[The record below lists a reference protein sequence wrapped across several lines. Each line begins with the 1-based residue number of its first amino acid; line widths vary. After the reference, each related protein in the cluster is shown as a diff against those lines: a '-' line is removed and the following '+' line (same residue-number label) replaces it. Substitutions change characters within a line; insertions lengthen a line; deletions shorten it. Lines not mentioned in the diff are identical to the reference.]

1 MDDLIGADL
10 LVLGPKA
17 VVIPSY
23 TPRVCYNQQ
32 TVRCIHTVSVSIHL
46 YSILLFFV
54 QCWTIKN
61 FKDRYVPSRTEWPHR
76 RLRTPACFVK
86 PIKTKLKPILIIL
99 PRRLRKNNSSASTLP
114 SEIER
119 HFESKIFTQ
128 GLSMYFNLVRAR
140 TMWKLSTAEMLRPW
154 LNLIAS
160 HFMCAM
166 KGDWYFLGRCTC
178 AREKQNPVNEINSRS
193 DRNSPRRRYLRKK
206 DVAITWNMREP
217 CLWLFHIQFKYMCYV
232 IEALSHSKL
241 LTNFYD

>member
-76 RLRTPACFVK
+76 RLRTLACFVK

-140 TMWKLSTAEMLRPW
+140 TMWKLIDSGNVTALLEPDSL
-154 LNLIAS
+154 S
-160 HFMCAM
+160 F
-166 KGDWYFLGRCTC
+166 YVYYGRCLIPFS
-178 AREKQNPVNEINSRS
+178 QV
-193 DRNSPRRRYLRKK
+193 
-206 DVAITWNMREP
+206 
-217 CLWLFHIQFKYMCYV
+217 YMCTWETKPSEWDKFK
-232 IEALSHSKL
+232 IWQKFA
-241 LTNFYD
+241 T